1 MNSVMKRF
9 STILA
14 ALLTAAAVSAQPLQ
28 RIAPEEAGLDPE
40 KLAEADRMIAEAA
53 ANRDFPGAVF
63 AVVRH
68 GKMAHIKAFGDRQW
82 VPDTLP
88 MQENTIF
95 DLASVSKP
103 TSTAICT
110 MILVERGRIRLS
122 DRVKEYI
129 PDFRGWPAAEGDT
142 VDIRIVDLLTHSS
155 GLPAYAPVAEVRDA
169 AGDTPEALLDY
180 IATCRRDFAPKSRFR
195 YSCLNFITLQHII
208 QKVTGEPLKEFARK
222 NIFEKL
228 GMDDT
233 GYCPEGEKRA
243 RCAATE
249 QQPDGSVLVGDV
261 HDPLARVF
269 NKGNSGNAGVFST
282 ADDLAVLSAA
292 LLAGGEYN
300 GRRILGKLTV
310 EKMFTVPDDVRTL
323 GRALGWDSYST
334 YSGNRGDLFSPSTVC
349 HTGYTGTSIVI
360 DPEND
365 VAVILLTN
373 AVHPSDNGRT
383 ARLRS
388 AVANL
393 VAGAIT
399 D

>member
-1 MNSVMKRF
+1 MKRF
-9 STILA
+9 LILLA
-14 ALLTAAAVSAQPLQ
+14 AIVSAAAVSAQPLQ
-28 RIAPEEAGLDPE
+28 RVAPEKAGLDPA
-40 KLAEADRMIAEAA
+40 KLAEADRMIAAA
-53 ANRDFPGAVF
+53 VEKREFPGAVF

-68 GKMAHIKAFGDRQW
+68 GRMAHIKAFGDRQW
-82 VPDTLP
+82 VPETLK
-88 MQENTIF
+88 MKENTIF
-95 DLASVSKP
+95 DLASLSKS
-103 TSTAICT
+103 TSTALCT
-110 MILVERGRIRLS
+110 MILVERGQIRLT
-122 DRVKEYI
+122 DRVKDYI
-129 PDFRGWPAAEGDT
+129 PEFQGWPEGDGDT
-142 VDIRIVDLLTHSS
+142 TDIRIIDLLTHSS
-155 GLPAYAPVAEVRDA
+155 GLPAYAPVAQVSKEY
-169 AGDTPEALLDY
+169 GETPEALLQY
-180 IATCRRDFAPKSRFR
+180 ITTCKRGFAPKSRFR

-208 QKVTGEPLKEFARK
+208 QKVAGEPLKEFARK

-228 GMDDT
+228 GMNDT
-233 GYCPEGEKRA
+233 GYCPEGKLRA

-261 HDPLARVF
+261 HDPLARIF

-300 GRRILGKLTV
+300 GRRIMGPLTV
-310 EKMFTVPDDVRTL
+310 KKMFTVPDEVRPL

-334 YSGNRGDLFSPSTVC
+334 YSSNRGDLFSPSTVC

-373 AVHPSDNGRT
+373 AVHPSDSGRT
-383 ARLRS
+383 SRLRS
-388 AVANL
+388 ALSNI